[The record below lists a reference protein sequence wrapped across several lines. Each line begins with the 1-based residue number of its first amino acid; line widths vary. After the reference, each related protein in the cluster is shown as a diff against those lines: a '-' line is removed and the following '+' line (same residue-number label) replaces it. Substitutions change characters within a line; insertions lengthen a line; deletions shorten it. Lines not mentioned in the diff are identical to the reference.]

1 MELTLQNSI
10 KAFPLEKDRQY
21 FLWVDRGGEGN
32 FVFLSSTLE
41 NKGRGGVSILGPW
54 WH

>member
-1 MELTLQNSI
+1 MELTFQNSI
-10 KAFPLEKDRQY
+10 ETFPLEKDSRC

-41 NKGRGGVSILGPW
+41 NKGRGRVSVLGPW
-54 WH
+54 H